1 MSKKPVILIVEDNES
16 ISKLVQYKLTKDG
29 YEVIIRENG
38 IDGYQAV
45 CDIQPDLVILD
56 VMMPGMSGFEVL
68 QKIRETEVIQHVQVM
83 MLTSKS
89 REEDIKRGFDLGVK
103 EYMGKPFKVGELSMR
118 IKKMLQS

>member
-38 IDGYQAV
+38 IEGYQAV

-68 QKIRETEVIQHVQVM
+68 QKIRDTEVIQHVQVM